1 MKTDNNGVKY
11 YESTDSVKGYGAIT
25 WQENFETVS
34 GLIDELRQRIAKL
47 EKEMHKEGEVNG

>member
-34 GLIDELRQRIAKL
+34 RLIDEMRQRIVKL
-47 EKEMHKEGEVNG
+47 EKETHKEGEV

>member
-1 MKTDNNGVKY
+1 MKTDSNGIKY
-11 YESTDSVKGYGAIT
+11 YESSDSVKGYGAIT

-47 EKEMHKEGEVNG
+47 EKEMHKEGEA